1 MSSTSKPTA
10 TRGLRDM
17 QDVTIRRAFP
27 DDERELVRLAQLD
40 SQRPIKGDMLI
51 AEVGGQLRAAVP
63 VGGRGAIADPF
74 FPTASLVSL
83 LSVRAAQL
91 HNAESGQIKRPRR
104 RLLPWRARSA
114 AA

>member
-1 MSSTSKPTA
+1 
-10 TRGLRDM
+10 M

-40 SQRPIKGDMLI
+40 SQRPIRGDMLI

-83 LSVRAAQL
+83 LTVRVGQL
-91 HNAESGQIKRPRR
+91 HRAETGQVKPRR

>member
-1 MSSTSKPTA
+1 MD
-10 TRGLRDM
+10 G
-17 QDVTIRRAFP
+17 VTIRRAFP
-27 DDERELVRLAQLD
+27 DDERALVRLAQLD
-40 SQRPIKGDMLI
+40 SQRPIKGDMLL

-63 VGGRGAIADPF
+63 VAGRRAIADPF

-91 HNAESGQIKRPRR
+91 RRAEAGQVKPRR
-104 RLLPWRARSA
+104 RVMPWRARSA